1 MYQRMPWMESPS
13 PTPLSIF
20 PTLPPCLFVSF
31 FHILTASPTH
41 RDTARLALARSR
53 LAQASRVQRVFN
65 GEKFAE
71 GCPEGTPGCG
81 RAAHF
86 ARGRQV
92 EGGALTHELDEERMM
107 SHLGDNIVPV
117 DEARQQRPGSFY
129 GQ

>member
-1 MYQRMPWMESPS
+1 MLRENRQ
-13 PTPLSIF
+13 LQQ
-20 PTLPPCLFVSF
+20 LQ
-31 FHILTASPTH
+31 

-53 LAQASRVQRVFN
+53 LAQASRVQRVFT
-65 GEKFAE
+65 GAKFAE

-86 ARGRQV
+86 ARGRQE
-92 EGGALTHELDEERMM
+92 EGGGMALTHELDEERVM
-107 SHLGDNIVPV
+107 SRLGDNMVPV